1 MCALLAE
8 DCANSRAE
16 RFAALFALA
25 IGIAR
30 ADGLSEATAMS
41 LTGLGDVALS
51 RNAPE
56 QARQF
61 FREALA
67 LYEELGFPELLSD
80 TCICLAAVAGAER
93 DLEHAARLLGAAASL
108 RKASGAAENP
118 PAAVL
123 TYLNDVTASARKQIG
138 EDAFAA
144 AYADG
149 RARPDQVV
157 GEECARS

>member
-1 MCALLAE
+1 
-8 DCANSRAE
+8 
-16 RFAALFALA
+16 
-25 IGIAR
+25 
-30 ADGLSEATAMS
+30 
-41 LTGLGDVALS
+41 
-51 RNAPE
+51 
-56 QARQF
+56 
-61 FREALA
+61 
-67 LYEELGFPELLSD
+67 
-80 TCICLAAVAGAER
+80 
-93 DLEHAARLLGAAASL
+93 L

-123 TYLNDVTASARKQIG
+123 TYLKDVTASAREQIG